1 MSSSRMTQ
9 RIPIRVTSTTA
20 DRTTKNRST
29 LNIFGERMVMK
40 QRGRNDATTSSVTGE
55 GTAARA
61 DDPSVAYDA
70 VRDGE
75 GDALHTSS

>member
-29 LNIFGERMVMK
+29 LNIFGERMVMNAIQTERK
-40 QRGRNDATTSSVTGE
+40 KRCYGFLGNRRRDCGQGR
-55 GTAARA
+55 
-61 DDPSVAYDA
+61 
-70 VRDGE
+70 
-75 GDALHTSS
+75 